1 MEDNELVRKLEE
13 FEKKAKHEIPP
24 CDSECGDYAQIN
36 LNREDARKL
45 KELLSEVIKQ
55 L

>member
-1 MEDNELVRKLEE
+1 MTAKEQ
-13 FEKKAKHEIPP
+13 EKKCEELDEKTKHEISP
-24 CDSECGDYAQIN
+24 CDSESGDYAQIN